1 MKKKEI
7 SRILVLLGLL
17 FAATLLLLALPQK
30 IFEKLD
36 TDLLKESGG
45 AVYELQ
51 AVESDMLLFAE
62 KLKLFVDGEPINRI
76 VWGETFPADKLI
88 LEEIAIADEMDI
100 LLDNKYW
107 SVTSPLEN
115 GKLGSRGFAAEV
127 YCEIDEKEYSW
138 TVGLLYFG
146 GDEELLQGIVI
157 YDYDSK
163 KIFYLNISD
172 RSRREDKVR
181 PEDINTAKESVVEYY
196 AGLDV
201 QWIEAAVYLDKDVI
215 IFPGDLGAF
224 EEGELYQSLIKA
236 YLKFFVEGEQQE
248 IYYP

>member
-88 LEEIAIADEMDI
+88 LEEMKNNI
-100 LLDNKYW
+100 
-107 SVTSPLEN
+107 TSFTFQL
-115 GKLGSRGFAAEV
+115 SFQYISFV
-127 YCEIDEKEYSW
+127 
-138 TVGLLYFG
+138 F
-146 GDEELLQGIVI
+146 
-157 YDYDSK
+157 
-163 KIFYLNISD
+163 FLNS
-172 RSRREDKVR
+172 
-181 PEDINTAKESVVEYY
+181 INET
-196 AGLDV
+196 
-201 QWIEAAVYLDKDVI
+201 
-215 IFPGDLGAF
+215 F
-224 EEGELYQSLIKA
+224 
-236 YLKFFVEGEQQE
+236 
-248 IYYP
+248 

>member
-1 MKKKEI
+1 M
-7 SRILVLLGLL
+7 
-17 FAATLLLLALPQK
+17 
-30 IFEKLD
+30 
-36 TDLLKESGG
+36 
-45 AVYELQ
+45 
-51 AVESDMLLFAE
+51 
-62 KLKLFVDGEPINRI
+62 
-76 VWGETFPADKLI
+76 
-88 LEEIAIADEMDI
+88 
-100 LLDNKYW
+100 
-107 SVTSPLEN
+107 EN